1 LTKKV
6 GFILFLRQ
14 GDFMKQNI
22 AYDYAKFE
30 QANLLDEV
38 CTIYPDLLEVRKK
51 LPNIYKD
58 FEKMYQEMC
67 QKVDSECISFED
79 TCHTINMIFRVHRS
93 GIDFTKKRKGNIFF
107 LKLSDKTVDRL
118 MYEVE
123 QFKLWVDCILRTQ
136 P

>member
-6 GFILFLRQ
+6 GFILVLRQ

-67 QKVDSECISFED
+67 QKVDAECISFED
-79 TCHTINMIFRVHRS
+79 TCHTINMIFLVHRS

-118 MYEVE
+118 MHEVE

>member
-1 LTKKV
+1 MTKKV
-6 GFILFLRQ
+6 GFILVIRQ

-67 QKVDSECISFED
+67 QKVDAECISFED

>member
-1 LTKKV
+1 MTKTV
-6 GFILFLRQ
+6 GFILAIRH

-67 QKVDSECISFED
+67 QKVDAECISFED
-79 TCHTINMIFRVHRS
+79 TCHTIKMIFRVHRS

-118 MYEVE
+118 MHEVE

>member
-1 LTKKV
+1 
-6 GFILFLRQ
+6 
-14 GDFMKQNI
+14 MKQNI
-22 AYDYAKFE
+22 AYDYVRFE

-58 FEKMYQEMC
+58 FEKMFQEMC
-67 QKVDSECISFED
+67 HKLDVECATFED
-79 TCHTINMIFRVHRS
+79 ARNTVNLIFRVHSS
-93 GIDFTKKRKGNIFF
+93 GIDFTKNTKQNIFF
-107 LKLSDKTVDRL
+107 LKLSNNTVDRL
-118 MYEVE
+118 MHEVE